1 MADSSL
7 WVFGYGSL
15 CWHPGFEYGDKAVG
29 HIRHFARKFWQGNTE
44 HRGTAEKVRVSY
56 IRIFC
61 FELFGP
67 FLGKNPWGYLL
78 LAQGRS
84 KFEICWRKE

>member
-56 IRIFC
+56 AFFVSC
-61 FELFGP
+61 FLVAF
-67 FLGKNPWGYLL
+67 
-78 LAQGRS
+78 
-84 KFEICWRKE
+84 